1 MSAFARLRAPLP
13 ERIVT
18 PRLLLRCWEP
28 RDAAPLKEAIDSS
41 LTELRAWMT
50 WAMHEP
56 SSLTALAARL
66 GGFQD
71 DFHHGREWAY
81 GLFDLAETRV
91 LGGAGIHPRLGPD
104 VLEIGYWIRSD
115 ATRRG
120 YATDA
125 AAALTGV
132 AFEFSTVARVE
143 IRCDPRNLRSAAV
156 PRRLGYRHTDTRVA
170 DARTPTGEPRDT
182 MVWTLTDAE
191 HATQSPRS

>member
-13 ERIVT
+13 ERITT
-18 PRLLLRCWEP
+18 PQLVLRCWQP
-28 RDAAPLKEAIDSS
+28 SDAPPLKEAIDSS
-41 LTELRAWMT
+41 LVELRTWMAW
-50 WAMHEP
+50 AVREP
-56 SSLTALAARL
+56 SSLAVLEARL
-66 GGFQD
+66 CGFRD
-71 DFHHGREWAY
+71 DFQHGREWAY
-81 GLFDLAETRV
+81 GIFDHAETRV

-115 ATRRG
+115 AVRRG

-125 AAALTGV
+125 AAALTAV

-156 PRRLGYRHTDTRVA
+156 PRRLGYRHTDTRRG

-182 MVWTLTDAE
+182 MVWTLTEGE
-191 HATQSPRS
+191 HAAWPGPA